1 MLLRELLLYFG
12 NHAIGCVPRTMEP
25 VAGDVVDLVALAE
38 VLNANGGVGGHVGY
52 RRIVL
57 SA

>member
-1 MLLRELLLYFG
+1 
-12 NHAIGCVPRTMEP
+12 MEP
-25 VAGDVVDLVALAE
+25 VAGGGVVDLVALAE

>member
-1 MLLRELLLYFG
+1 MRRVRPTHHG
-12 NHAIGCVPRTMEP
+12 
-25 VAGDVVDLVALAE
+25 AGRGGGVVDLVALAE